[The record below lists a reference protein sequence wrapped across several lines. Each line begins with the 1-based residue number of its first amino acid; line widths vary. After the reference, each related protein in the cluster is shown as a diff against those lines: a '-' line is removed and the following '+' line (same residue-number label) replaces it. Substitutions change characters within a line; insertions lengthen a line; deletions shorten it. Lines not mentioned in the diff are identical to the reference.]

1 LKSSIKIIFV
11 INANWMAKRIEDLK
25 VIENKRL
32 NKDFF
37 ILELSGSTKIPE
49 FKPGQFAQVKVDGSP
64 ETFLRRPISIHDVDY
79 EKNTFKILIQI
90 AGKGTKIL
98 SELGVGDTLNLIY
111 PLGNSFS
118 LPSRGEKVLLVG
130 GGCGIAPLLFL
141 GRYLKSNGFVPDI
154 LLGFR
159 NRARIIEF
167 DEYLE
172 IGSIHVTTEDGSM
185 GEKGYV
191 TSHSVFSTHQYNR
204 IYCCGPDTMMKA
216 IATYCK
222 GRNIRCEVSLENLM
236 ACGIG
241 ACLCCIVDTV
251 KGNLCTCVDG
261 PVFNVND
268 LKW

>member
-1 LKSSIKIIFV
+1 
-11 INANWMAKRIEDLK
+11 MTKRIEDLK

-37 ILELSGSTKIPE
+37 IIELEGNTKIPDL
-49 FKPGQFAQVKVDGSP
+49 KPGQFIQVRVDGSP
-64 ETFLRRPISIHDVDY
+64 ETFLRRPISVHDVDY
-79 EKNTFKILIQI
+79 IKNTLKILIQI
-90 AGKGTKIL
+90 AGKGTETLSKIE
-98 SELGVGDTLNLIY
+98 SGDTLNIIY

-118 LPSRGEKVLLVG
+118 LPANGNKILLVG

-159 NRARIIEF
+159 NRERIIEF
-167 DEYLE
+167 EEYLQ
-172 IGSIHVTTEDGSM
+172 IGNVFITTEDGSM

-191 TSHSVFSTHQYNR
+191 TTHSIFATNEYDK
-204 IYCCGPDTMMKA
+204 IYCCGPDRMMKA
-216 IATYCK
+216 IADYCK
-222 GRNIRCEVSLENLM
+222 KKEIVCEVSLENLM

-241 ACLCCIVDTV
+241 ACLCCVVDTV
-251 KGNLCTCVDG
+251 RGNLCTCIDG